1 MCWRRRCRLPGA
13 SRTGTGLWGCNLL
26 LLLRRRCLAWRRCGC
41 LAWQPLWWRRLAWQL
56 LHAASGRLRWLR
68 RAGEAIGPNGQRV
81 VEKATKPSLT
91 QLQLHL
97 GQEVVPLR
105 RVCCQSPAIVVLP
118 QQSRQL
124 LNESAAVRKLPSL
137 FQQPHLFRPT
147 LQQDRQGDLACQA
160 DGVFF
165 PGLGIADNGQC
176 PTISGLEGVF
186 QPQRA
191 TATTAARG
199 QRAHLIVRQGLVDGP
214 AVRVRPVRVVACKQ
228 IAPWECR
235 QLMHFQKSHHHAQSA
250 MCRLP
255 EAGVLNARLLPEASR
270 DRREQ
275 RRRPSH
281 GAANKGSKGGGDA

>member
-1 MCWRRRCRLPGA
+1 MLWCRRRCYHRRGGCWLPGA

-26 LLLRRRCLAWRRCGC
+26 LLLRRRCLAW
-41 LAWQPLWWRRLAWQL
+41 QPLWWRRL
-56 LHAASGRLRWLR
+56 SGRLRWLR
-68 RAGEAIGPNGQRV
+68 RAGAAIGPNGQRV

-255 EAGVLNARLLPEASR
+255 EAGVLNARLLPGASR

-281 GAANKGSKGGGDA
+281 GAANKGSKGSGGTHRAGGDA